1 MAYKVYYGMLTS
13 GGLGYLDHYNWVTRT
28 LIYDTDNL
36 DDEHY
41 LVEPILTREANE
53 AGSFEADVPKTN
65 ICWGSLRLIL
75 GTIEIERDGEIIW
88 QGRITQI
95 DTNFELVKH
104 IYCEG
109 ELAYLNDDTR
119 EIDWTLIRSERQ
131 DEDGNPTGLYMYNVV
146 GAFHNFCGCDIDS
159 NGKYITAKADNLDGL
174 TEDEQLAETLGAL
187 AINAMTINPD
197 IQVDD
202 SRYVTTWDF
211 LKNSILGGM
220 LSKIDGYVYL
230 ILDREHD
237 SHGYKRV
244 LKLMVLNW
252 DPTLSE
258 SSGGFYDDDV
268 LFGLASKRVT
278 SQTIEFGKNLLD
290 LNITQSMN
298 EDVKTYARVFGYET
312 KGWWIFSSTEP
323 IVGTAMN
330 SELIS
335 RYGQIETISSVEGSS
350 STLESLDDAAQALLT
365 DVGNCEYEEIEVNAV
380 DLVDSGMNTDRLDF
394 MKFSRVIS
402 EPHGVNLL
410 LLCTKMV
417 EPLDDPSGKKFT
429 FGSKKKRLSSY
440 QSKYNATTERS
451 YNIGRNVKSYVT
463 DS

>member
-1 MAYKVYYGMLTS
+1 M
-13 GGLGYLDHYNWVTRT
+13 VT
-28 LIYDTDNL
+28 I
-36 DDEHY
+36 
-41 LVEPILTREANE
+41 
-53 AGSFEADVPKTN
+53 
-65 ICWGSLRLIL
+65 
-75 GTIEIERDGEIIW
+75 
-88 QGRITQI
+88 
-95 DTNFELVKH
+95 
-104 IYCEG
+104 
-109 ELAYLNDDTR
+109 
-119 EIDWTLIRSERQ
+119 
-131 DEDGNPTGLYMYNVV
+131 
-146 GAFHNFCGCDIDS
+146 
-159 NGKYITAKADNLDGL
+159 
-174 TEDEQLAETLGAL
+174 
-187 AINAMTINPD
+187 
-197 IQVDD
+197 
-202 SRYVTTWDF
+202 
-211 LKNSILGGM
+211 
-220 LSKIDGYVYL
+220 
-230 ILDREHD
+230 
-237 SHGYKRV
+237 
-244 LKLMVLNW
+244 LNW

-278 SQTIEFGKNLLD
+278 NQTIEFGKNLLD

-312 KGWWIFSSTEP
+312 KGWWIFSSTES
-323 IVGTAMN
+323 IVGTAMD

-350 STLESLDDAAQALLT
+350 STLESLNNAAQALLT

-380 DLVDSGMNTDRLDF
+380 DLVDSGVNTDRLDF

-417 EPLDDPSGKKFT
+417 EPLDDPAGKKFT

-451 YNIGRNVKSYVT
+451 YNIGRNVKTYVT